1 FAVSAFFHVVL
12 LSLLPSR
19 TSFFNCPV
27 YGGQV
32 SVRVDIL
39 EFFFFLKMACL
50 EASSEFHLKN
60 LCASAPLRE
69 NF

>member
-1 FAVSAFFHVVL
+1 LFAVSAFFHVVL

-32 SVRVDIL
+32 REIEYGTQEIRNCEGRIQKIPVNMIL
-39 EFFFFLKMACL
+39 
-50 EASSEFHLKN
+50 
-60 LCASAPLRE
+60 P
-69 NF
+69 